1 MISVRFS
8 NTSPETIAGFVGL
21 ISAIYFLIK
30 EDDIGDKKV
39 KKIKIIV
46 IKKVYIHEDYKSSG
60 KNR

>member
-1 MISVRFS
+1 MISVSFS

-21 ISAIYFLIK
+21 ISTIYFLKK

-39 KKIKIIV
+39 KKIKRIV